1 MKYKSFKIIILA
13 VFVLLMAGT
22 FVQKAKAIGGG
33 SGVASVW
40 APSFTVNYNLSGDQN
55 TMTYSTVGTRS
66 GSIRVNCGAFTP
78 FWYDNTSGYNW
89 GGYIGGYYVDTP
101 YLMDNGT
108 ASVVS
113 TSVSGSIS
121 SGEIIQQTPGRA
133 GDALC
138 NDSRRYS
145 YYDSDPPID
154 NGTQGTFITVSKSL
168 NVSSLPSGTYT
179 LSVTLC
185 AENTSTSGSPNCGV
199 RTQSFT
205 ISRAATPYTVS
216 AAIDPAS
223 ASHGTVDPT
232 TTPRTGLA
240 SDGTATTTFKLI
252 PDTANNYVVDTL
264 ITNVTGGNCLK
275 DKFLADNVTYQTGP
289 ITANN
294 CVYTFGFKLAPA
306 GVPVVTLTANPTS
319 GTVNVVNPGLTWSAT
334 NSPTS
339 CTASGDWSGSKAT
352 SGTNV
357 SQGVLTQVKTYTYNL
372 SCSNASGTSALATA
386 TVDVI
391 AAAPPMSGTLT
402 ASDCQITA
410 GNNSCLSSLSWT
422 TTNPEGV
429 SNVTSNT
436 PVANTVVGGPANNG
450 TSSASVSYGTRT
462 FFLNNNAK
470 SLVPASE
477 SPAGSGV
484 IATATCASGTTWN
497 GSICISAG
505 GMTGTLTPASSTCTI
520 SSGASTCTRI
530 LAWTTTNPVAVSAV
544 TNADGATPNPSASNN
559 NTSQVFTIHYNL
571 GSPSTFY
578 LYNNMQNLATATVT
592 PVCTAGTTWNGTTCA
607 PSTAMTGTL
616 TSLTNTCTI
625 ASGASTCLN
634 KVLSWTTTNPVATS
648 SVSNSNGATPN
659 PGPSA
664 NNGSQ
669 GFTIQYNN
677 SVATTFWLYNNG
689 VPLASK
695 AITPVCASGS
705 GWDGTKCLAGLCSNG
720 ANNPPTCNTC
730 TPPAT
735 YSLLDNKCVNLGL
748 CLNGATN
755 PPACTTNSGGTCL
768 NGATN
773 PPACDNFGAGTAGV
787 CAPTHYNCSVGT
799 VNAASK
805 KSNTSNF
812 TWTCDGVSGG
822 ASSPQCLELK
832 KKPIFIEN

>member
-1 MKYKSFKIIILA
+1 MKYKSFKIFVLA
-13 VFVLLMAGT
+13 VFVLIMGGAFLNPAPARAICNYIPNAPGNP
-22 FVQKAKAIGGG
+22 AAIG
-33 SGVASVW
+33 
-40 APSFTVNYNLSGDQN
+40 SFTVSLSGN
-55 TMTYSTVGTRS
+55 TLLAS
-66 GSIRVNCGAFTP
+66 GSYIRG
-78 FWYDNTSGYNW
+78 SGCELN
-89 GGYIGGYYVDTP
+89 GFIHDGSPSIYIYSPT
-101 YLMDNGT
+101 T
-108 ASVVS
+108 S
-113 TSVSGSIS
+113 TSISVGQPPLPICSNISGSCSFNNIAIS
-121 SGEIIQQTPGRA
+121 
-133 GDALC
+133 
-138 NDSRRYS
+138 
-145 YYDSDPPID
+145 
-154 NGTQGTFITVSKSL
+154 
-168 NVSSLPSGTYT
+168 VSSLASGNYSAEFNVQSTYGDAFPM
-179 LSVTLC
+179 S
-185 AENTSTSGSPNCGV
+185 AN
-199 RTQSFT
+199 FT
-205 ISRAATPYTVS
+205 IAPTATPYNVS
-216 AAIDPAS
+216 ATAGAGGSVTS
-223 ASHGTVDPT
+223 ASYNGTGGTVNSANSVTVTPPSSSSANFTLTPDPSHVNT
-232 TTPRTGLA
+232 VIVGSNPT
-240 SDGTATTTFKLI
+240 SSGTAADCPLK
-252 PDTANNYVVDTL
+252 P
-264 ITNVTGGNCLK
+264 TGW
-275 DKFLADNVTYQTGP
+275 AP
-289 ITANN
+289 ITFTPGVANTYTTGN
-294 CVYTFGFKLAPA
+294 VGADCTYTFTFNSATA
-306 GVPVVTLTANPTS
+306 GVPVVTLTANPTTMTLPTNS
-319 GTVNVVNPGLTWSAT
+319 TSLSWSAT

-339 CTASGDWSGSKAT
+339 CTASSSPVNADWNGAKSPTGSPQTVNNLVA
-352 SGTNV
+352 GTNTF
-357 SQGVLTQVKTYTYNL
+357 SLA
-372 SCSNASGTSALATA
+372 CSNASGSSTTASA
-386 TVDVI
+386 TVTVSS
-391 AAAPPMSGTLT
+391 AAMSGTLT

-462 FFLNNNAK
+462 FFLNNNTK
-470 SLVPASE
+470 SLVPT

-592 PVCTAGTTWNGTTCA
+592 PVCTAGTTWDGAICA

-616 TSLTNTCTI
+616 TSTTPTCTI
-625 ASGASTCLN
+625 ASGASACIN

-659 PGPSA
+659 PGPSV

-773 PPACDNFGAGTAGV
+773 PPACNNFGAGTAGV
-787 CAPTHYNCSVGT
+787 CALTHYNCSVGT
-799 VNAASK
+799 VNAGSK